1 MKRFAR
7 YMLIVVLFS
16 GTAFAQDSTRVK
28 GYFLTDSLSIG
39 ESVPYVLTAQYPKS
53 KQVLFPDSLYSFT
66 PFEISRKRFFP
77 TITNDDTSYDSAVYM
92 LTTFEIDSIQQLRL
106 PVFVVQEKDCLAVY
120 TPLDHVSLRHQVAAM
135 PDSVSVDKLPL
146 KVNTAYQKV
155 KWILNYPLALIAIGS
170 LLVIMIVVWLIFGK
184 RIRKHFALKRLN
196 KGYQQFLDRFN
207 GALARLNSQFSQRTA
222 EETLIIWKDYMEG
235 LEKYPYMKL
244 TSREIVRL
252 VGDTKLEH
260 ALKSVDR
267 TIYGGANSSL
277 EPFQFLQAYSHER
290 FLKKEEE
297 VRNG

>member
-1 MKRFAR
+1 
-7 YMLIVVLFS
+7 
-16 GTAFAQDSTRVK
+16 
-28 GYFLTDSLSIG
+28 
-39 ESVPYVLTAQYPKS
+39 VPYILTARYPKS
-53 KQVLFPDSLYSFT
+53 KQVLFPDSLFSFA
-66 PFEISRKRFFP
+66 PFEMSRKNFFP
-77 TITNDDTSYDSAVYM
+77 TVTNGNTSYDSTVYM

-106 PVFVVQEKDCLAVY
+106 PVFVVQEKDCLTVY
-120 TPLDHVSLRHQVAAM
+120 AALDHVFLRHQISSM

-155 KWILNYPLALIAIGS
+155 QWILNYPLALIAIGS
-170 LLVIMIVVWLIFGK
+170 LLVALVVIWLIFGK

-196 KGYQQFLDRFN
+196 KGYQEFLDRFN

-252 VGDTKLEH
+252 VGDTKLEN

-267 TIYGGANSSL
+267 TIYGGANLSL
-277 EPFQFLQAYSHER
+277 EPFQFLQTYSRQR